1 MDVVTET
8 ESEAEVQPSPFI
20 RMENS
25 KANPESVAAA
35 ETETEEAE
43 QRSPFRSDIL
53 LGQVALITGG
63 GSGIGFE
70 IAKQLGVHGAS
81 VVLLGRRLWVLQR
94 AAESLRHQSHNIQV
108 HSLSSSLVFHITLLS
123 VC

>member
-1 MDVVTET
+1 MGVAILFCMKLYEGN
-8 ESEAEVQPSPFI
+8 PM
-20 RMENS
+20 REN
-25 KANPESVAAA
+25 KYGHEFVADAQ
-35 ETETEEAE
+35 TEEAE

-94 AAESLRHQSHNIQV
+94 AAQALRHQIHNIRV
-108 HSLSSSLVFHITLLS
+108 HSL
-123 VC
+123 CC